1 MNRRTFL
8 AASGVAGVMSGIN
21 VFAAETEGKPG
32 KRDFYEL
39 RRYHV
44 VSQTQKEKLLAHM
57 KDAEIP
63 ALNRAGVKP
72 VGLFVP
78 ANEFGPV
85 FVFMKHN
92 NLQSMLN
99 CTSKLLADQEYLS
112 KGADFL
118 NAPAEA
124 PAYQRVESSLMA
136 AFKGMPRMETPTDAS
151 ARVFQLRIYESPSVK
166 TGQKKIEMFNDAGE
180 ITIFRRVGLNPVF
193 FGETLVGGQL
203 PNLTYMLGF
212 ENEEAMNAGWKKF
225 GSDPDWKKL
234 RTMEEYADKKILCGI
249 TNIVLKPAEG
259 SQI

>member
-1 MNRRTFL
+1 MNRRAFL
-8 AASGVAGVMSGIN
+8 TATGVAGVMSGIN
-21 VFAAETEGKPG
+21 LLGAETAGKPG

-39 RRYHV
+39 RQYHV
-44 VSQTQKEKLLAHM
+44 VSQSQKDKLLAHM
-57 KDAEIP
+57 KNAEIP

-78 ANEFGPV
+78 AAEFGPI
-85 FVFMKHN
+85 FVLMRHN

-99 CTSKLLADQEYLS
+99 CTSKLIADQEYQE
-112 KGADFL
+112 KGADFI
-118 NAPAEA
+118 NAPAES
-124 PAYQRVESSLMA
+124 PAYQRVESTLMA
-136 AFKGMPRMETPTDAS
+136 SFKGMPRIETPTDAPG
-151 ARVFQLRIYESPSVK
+151 RVFQLRIYESPSVK

-180 ITIFRRVGLNPVF
+180 IAIFRRVGLNPVF
-193 FGETLVGGQL
+193 FGESLIGGRI

-249 TNIVLKPAEG
+249 TNIVLKPADG